1 MSAEG
6 LDGMYHDA
14 MANMAPKI
22 DPSKVALPNPL
33 TAEQL
38 ISLSDEEYLAELERV
53 RQHYRQVYL
62 RSPLYQQKAK
72 DEPDFMSR
80 WSPGGVR

>member
-1 MSAEG
+1 
-6 LDGMYHDA
+6 MYDDA
-14 MANMAPKI
+14 MVDMTPKK
-22 DPSKVALPNPL
+22 DPSNRALENPL

-53 RQHYRQVYL
+53 RQHYLQLYL

-80 WSPGGVR
+80 WSAGGVR